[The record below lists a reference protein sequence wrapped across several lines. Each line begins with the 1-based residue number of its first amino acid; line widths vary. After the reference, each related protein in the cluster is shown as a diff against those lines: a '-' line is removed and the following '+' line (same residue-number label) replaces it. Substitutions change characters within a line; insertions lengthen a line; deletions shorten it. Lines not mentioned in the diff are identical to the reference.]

1 MYVMI
6 KGKHFLVKV
15 NIYIY
20 VSRILGYVSRLEIP
34 KAL

>member
-1 MYVMI
+1 MYVII
-6 KGKHFLVKV
+6 KGKHVLVKT
-15 NIYIY
+15 NIYTY